1 MCKTE
6 HPLYIGIGVFND
18 LDMAVL
24 RRMPS
29 GLEGLIAQHSPEHT
43 KPDDGWSISRFET
56 TRLALGWDY
65 GLRRLVAANYPVETA
80 IVEAYLRSDLQSL
93 SILLETP
100 QPIFS
105 EYDDNVFRSIGNA
118 LVQDMGHDPACLDLI
133 LAEFIRRRHALKDLA
148 INNLSP
154 HQQRKLGLQ
163 EHSTLDANAEDT
175 YYCLKQVIDVPASL
189 DCWMS
194 PYLATRSTGQYEAME
209 RKFVAD
215 SLHKFYDAGFKSVDI
230 PDDEG
235 ETPLFG
241 EVANLRSTYMELGKV
256 PWFLSHGARPERS
269 NLAGDAAQINYPNI
283 LFYLAC
289 ELLKET
295 SRQATDYYD
304 KILKACNESSTMVP
318 PALHVQADGCKCLC
332 GSTGCTATHPL
343 WRCHLQY
350 CSCDQWTSHRRLLR
364 LRAWIR
370 AWRLPNAEKE
380 LVYSEVARL
389 EIFERLGMAHTCC
402 GNPPLDGYWF
412 TTLRLCPDEE
422 ERMRLQDEDSELAL
436 QLQDLVL
443 QYNTARA
450 IHEGTIESFW
460 DLWWEIVD
468 DILPPLLS
476 VEACK
481 NRLLRSWERDPE
493 KLGKL
498 NSETIQNRAA
508 REEDALEKAG
518 YIGAEFEDFREVIRV
533 HFKGRDWNPPQSDDT
548 KSEVCETYSS
558 DTGSCASESE
568 PENLGV

>member
-175 YYCLKQVIDVPASL
+175 YYC
-189 DCWMS
+189 
-194 PYLATRSTGQYEAME
+194 
-209 RKFVAD
+209 
-215 SLHKFYDAGFKSVDI
+215 
-230 PDDEG
+230 
-235 ETPLFG
+235 
-241 EVANLRSTYMELGKV
+241 
-256 PWFLSHGARPERS
+256 
-269 NLAGDAAQINYPNI
+269 YPNI